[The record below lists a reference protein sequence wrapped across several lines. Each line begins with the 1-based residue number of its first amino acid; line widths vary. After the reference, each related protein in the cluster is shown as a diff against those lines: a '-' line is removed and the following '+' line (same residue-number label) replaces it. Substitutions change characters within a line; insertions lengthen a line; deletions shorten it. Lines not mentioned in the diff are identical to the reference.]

1 MPLRVFRHTDHDEGN
16 PLVNAPGPRV
26 IVALDFAN
34 PMRAL
39 ALADRLDPGACALKV
54 GKEMFVVAGPEP
66 VRWMVDRGFRVF
78 LDLKFHDIPNTVAQA
93 CAAATRL
100 GVWMLNVHAAGGR
113 AMLAAARKSVDATA
127 AEIGKAKPLLIAV
140 TVLTSLSDQ
149 DLIELGVAE
158 TAPRQALRLARLS
171 ADCGLDGVVC
181 SAVEAPALRRALGAG
196 FKLVT
201 PGIRPVGTAA
211 GDQARIV
218 TPEAA
223 IANGADYL
231 VIGRPITQ
239 AADPTAEL
247 ARINATIEVAA

>member
-1 MPLRVFRHTDHDEGN
+1 MTSTD
-16 PLVNAPGPRV
+16 PRV

-34 PMRAL
+34 PMHAL
-39 ALADRLDPGACALKV
+39 ALADRLDPAACALKV

-66 VRWMVDRGFRVF
+66 VRWMIERGFRVF

-113 AMLAAARKSVDATA
+113 AMLEAARDAVARTA
-127 AEIGKAKPLLIAV
+127 ADARRPRPLLIAV
-140 TVLTSLSDQ
+140 TVLTSLSDA
-149 DLIELGVAE
+149 DLRDTGVDR
-158 TAPRQALRLARLS
+158 TAADQALKLAQLTAAS
-171 ADCGLDGVVC
+171 GLDGVVS
-181 SAVEAPALRRALGAG
+181 SAVEAPALRAALGPA

-201 PGIRPVGTAA
+201 PGIRPA
-211 GDQARIV
+211 GSSKDDQARII

-239 AADPTAEL
+239 APDPL
-247 ARINATIEVAA
+247 AALSAINASLGARA